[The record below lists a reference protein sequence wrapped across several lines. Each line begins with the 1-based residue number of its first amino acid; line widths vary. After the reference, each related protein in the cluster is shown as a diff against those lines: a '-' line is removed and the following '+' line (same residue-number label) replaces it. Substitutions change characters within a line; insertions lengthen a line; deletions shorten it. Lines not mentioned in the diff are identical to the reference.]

1 MSESPTPPDFLAV
14 ITLFGGGAIG
24 TIITAL
30 VNGFRKPSSQAE
42 IIKAAQDAAGAVIGH
57 LTDEID
63 RLTASVEIQEKHRET
78 CERDLAA
85 TRLEMQTLRRR
96 MNDLFPDHT

>member
-1 MSESPTPPDFLAV
+1 MSESQSTPDLMAILA
-14 ITLFGGGAIG
+14 LFGGGAIG
-24 TIITAL
+24 TIVTAL

-57 LTDEID
+57 LTAEVE
-63 RLTASVEIQEKHRET
+63 RLTASVELQEQHRET

-85 TRLEMQTLRRR
+85 TRLEVQTLKRRV
-96 MNDLFPDHT
+96 NDLFPDHS

>member
-1 MSESPTPPDFLAV
+1 MSESHS
-14 ITLFGGGAIG
+14 ITDIASSLFGGGVMGAI
-24 TIITAL
+24 AL
-30 VNGFRKPSSQAE
+30 AVVNGFRKPSSQAE

-57 LTDEID
+57 LTDEIE